1 MVSKLIFR
9 LEKDKL
15 DLGSDIVTEAING
28 NFSVGSNRSS
38 QLIPVSADDK
48 VFLIAFESMAIKGS
62 GKVFDVES
70 AYLTITET
78 DSDNTVV
85 VSADIGH
92 PNLVKGGFN
101 TTNPSITFT
110 AVFNEQDR
118 KLYVNVTD
126 LVIPPTTDRK
136 LKNITIEM
144 DFQVHVILPV
154 NPVEYN
160 QDLNVFERLVDGECI
175 RNIKTE
181 LNLKMVQVVQ
191 VFHRAKRV
199 INNRLFRDNVV
210 PIDNNITIGQAKKQ
224 QPFIKQ
230 QLNSFRSTSLL

>member
-9 LEKDKL
+9 LEKDEL
-15 DLGSDIVTEAING
+15 DLGSDIVTESING
-28 NFSVGSNRSS
+28 NFSVGSNRLS
-38 QLIPVSADDK
+38 QLIPVGMDDK

-62 GKVFDVES
+62 GKTFDVES

-78 DSDNTVV
+78 ASDGTVI
-85 VSADIGH
+85 VSADVNH
-92 PNLVKGGFN
+92 PNLVKGGFHSS
-101 TTNPSITFT
+101 NPSITFI
-110 AVFNEQDR
+110 VEFNEADR
-118 KLYVNVTD
+118 KLYVDISD

-154 NPVEYN
+154 NAAEYN
-160 QDLNVFERLVDGECI
+160 QDLTVFERLVDGECI
-175 RNIKTE
+175 RNIKNE

-199 INNRLFRDNVV
+199 INNKLFRDNVI
-210 PIDNNITIGQAKKQ
+210 PIDDKITICQAKKQ
-224 QPFIKQ
+224 QSFIKQ